1 MYTVE
6 SMTRGIRRTPHLY
19 RDGKYRCFP
28 RSQNRRPFAK
38 VFASV
43 DEAARFLMANAG
55 WGIRMRQGHTI
66 IYRGLV
72 FVGPKGS

>member
-6 SMTRGIRRTPHLY
+6 SMTRGVRRTPHQY
-19 RDGKYRCFP
+19 RDGRYRCFP
-28 RSQNRRPFAK
+28 RSKNRLPFAK

-43 DEAARFLMANAG
+43 DEAARFLKANAG
-55 WGIRMRQGHTI
+55 WGIRMRQGYAI

-72 FVGPKGS
+72 VAGP